1 VEDQAHDAPV
11 GPERE
16 LSHRGVDPAD
26 GHAFS
31 NVEGWPG
38 SPVYPFTWPPIGR
51 RRTPP
56 TSRDSRARATASP
69 NPSRPATSWVR

>member
-38 SPVYPFTWPPIGR
+38 SPVYPFTWPPIG
-51 RRTPP
+51 PP
-56 TSRDSRARATASP
+56 SNAAD
-69 NPSRPATSWVR
+69 

>member
-1 VEDQAHDAPV
+1 LSPRFFIPGIGSFDNEILEAESAWKDQAHDAPV

-38 SPVYPFTWPPIGR
+38 SPVYPFTWPPIG
-51 RRTPP
+51 PP
-56 TSRDSRARATASP
+56 SNAAD
-69 NPSRPATSWVR
+69 